1 MEHRGKSGKE
11 SPTRGLGEKPCKEG
25 RMDKEKMIAYIV
37 EKLKSAEPEK
47 IRKLLIA
54 AANILI

>member
-37 EKLKSAEPEK
+37 EKLRNAEPEK

>member
-25 RMDKEKMIAYIV
+25 RMGKEKMIAYII
-37 EKLKSAEPEK
+37 EMLKKAEPEK

-54 AANILI
+54 ASNILI

>member
-25 RMDKEKMIAYIV
+25 RMEKEKMIAYII
-37 EKLKSAEPEK
+37 EMLKKAEPEK

-54 AANILI
+54 ASNILI

>member
-37 EKLKSAEPEK
+37 EKLRNAETEK